1 VGRVHFILLNAWQYW
16 LMLEGLRLRLR
27 LWLWL

>member
-1 VGRVHFILLNAWQYW
+1 MDSLLNAWQYW

-27 LWLWL
+27 LRLRLWLWL